1 MDNDALPKWVTN
13 GKKLSHWKLVQ
24 QLKLFY
30 FRQSVKKG
38 KYIYRQKIEEY
49 KKDMVSIYKE
59 ILTKQLSN
67 TQMDYLAS
75 LENPKKINYYL
86 KQMMSAALWEIAH
99 SKKSYDAI
107 SKMLDNDNEKV
118 KEFFQL
124 IKKALGMTHLHIT
137 INETNKHIVWYRNEI
152 VKALETSEDRVR
164 YILDEIKKMCEYDSV
179 LSVIQN
185 CTHVNTLPK
194 RDRKK
199 IHKEKQKFYK
209 MKKNTIKYMK
219 ILKASKEAIEEI
231 EQKEYRNDEKYGWVN
246 YEKTLAHLKET
257 LYEELTLICGTGKK
271 RAGTIVKILEFI

>member
-30 FRQSVKKG
+30 LKQGFKKG
-38 KYIYRQKIEEY
+38 KYVYKQNFEEY
-49 KKDMVSIYKE
+49 KNNMPLIFEEMIK
-59 ILTKQLSN
+59 KQFSD

-75 LENPKKINYYL
+75 LKNPKKIKYYL
-86 KQMMSAALWEIAH
+86 NQMMKAALWEIAH
-99 SKKSYDAI
+99 SKKSYNAINRMMDGNQEI
-107 SKMLDNDNEKV
+107 SKD
-118 KEFFQL
+118 FFNHMKKSLGFKNL
-124 IKKALGMTHLHIT
+124 IIDVGKMDDHIT
-137 INETNKHIVWYRNEI
+137 WYQNEI

-185 CTHVNTLPK
+185 CTHMNTLPK

-209 MKKNTIKYMK
+209 MKEDTIKYMK

-246 YEKTLAHLKET
+246 YEKTLAHLKKT
-257 LYEELTLICGTGKK
+257 LYEELTLMCGTGKK
-271 RAGTIVKILEFI
+271 RAGAIVKILEFI